1 MQHYTKQK
9 PSNKS
14 LTINVACIVVAAF
27 SLAFA
32 IGERTNANMVQYAA
46 QNDCEWV
53 YHGTMYGDDRDQ
65 TCK

>member
-1 MQHYTKQK
+1 MKT
-9 PSNKS
+9 NKHS
-14 LTINVACIVVAAF
+14 LTINVVCIVVAAL
-27 SLAFA
+27 SVAFA
-32 IGERTNANMVQYAA
+32 IGERTSAQMAVYAA